1 MSSIE
6 AVKFRS
12 LYECLAAQFH
22 IECWWPG
29 ESNFEIMVGAVLT
42 QNTTWTSVEQAI
54 ANLKAADMLT
64 PAAIVSCPAAILEG
78 LIRPSG
84 SYTRKAATLKHLA
97 AWLEE
102 HGERAGSIDSAALRA
117 SLMGIHGV
125 GPETADDILLYVFD
139 RPVFIFDAY
148 ARRML
153 DATGMSV
160 GTDYEKTRLLHE
172 DAVAHTGLS
181 VSEFAH
187 FHGLIVTAGK
197 HARTVGWTTLLSS
210 KAG

>member
-1 MSSIE
+1 MDIIDG
-6 AVKFRS
+6 VKFRS
-12 LYECLAAQFH
+12 LYECLAAQFD
-22 IECWWPG
+22 IEDWWPG
-29 ESNFEIMVGAVLT
+29 ESDFEIMVGAVLT

-54 ANLKAADMLT
+54 ANLKDADLLT
-64 PAAIVSCPAAILEG
+64 PAAIADCPVTTLEG

-102 HGERAGSIDSAALRA
+102 HGERAGSMDSAALRA
-117 SLMGIHGV
+117 SLMSIHGI
-125 GPETADDILLYVFD
+125 GPESADDILLYVFH

-153 DATGMSV
+153 DAAGMSV
-160 GTDYEKTRLLHE
+160 GADYEKTRALHQS
-172 DAVAHTGLS
+172 AVAASGLS
-181 VSEFAH
+181 VSELAH

-197 HARTVGWTTLLSS
+197 HARTAGWAVLLFS
-210 KAG
+210 KAK